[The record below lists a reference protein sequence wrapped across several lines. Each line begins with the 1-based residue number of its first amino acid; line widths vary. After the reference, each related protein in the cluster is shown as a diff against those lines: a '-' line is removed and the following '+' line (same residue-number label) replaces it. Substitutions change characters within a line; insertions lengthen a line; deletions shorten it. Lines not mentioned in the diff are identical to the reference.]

1 MYASMGDWFVL
12 FDKESDLVGEWK
24 NVPQL
29 AYKHFLPYYSYYLI
43 S

>member
-24 NVPQL
+24 NV
-29 AYKHFLPYYSYYLI
+29 FFI
-43 S
+43 G